1 MKMRAPIFA
10 LLLLFSA
17 CRKDDKLQRL
27 SGCEPYVTT
36 APAWTDACT
45 VSSGVIEDDCLELV
59 VSYSGGCQ
67 SHDFALYWDG
77 MSLLTVP
84 GRVQLSLLHN
94 GNGDMCE
101 AVITDSLHFDLTG
114 IQDSTQGIAS
124 IDILVDSTVVLNV
137 PYGN

>member
-1 MKMRAPIFA
+1 MKKLAPFFA

-17 CRKDDKLQRL
+17 CRKDENLQRF

-36 APAWTDACT
+36 APAWTDDCT
-45 VSSGVIEDDCLELV
+45 VSSGSIQDDCLELV
-59 VSYSGGCQ
+59 VSYGGGCQ

-77 MSLLTVP
+77 MTLLTVP

-94 GNGDMCE
+94 ANGDLCE
-101 AVITDSLHFDLTG
+101 AVLTDSLHFDLTG
-114 IQDSTQGIAS
+114 IQDSSGGIAS
-124 IDILVDSTVVLNV
+124 VDILVDSTVVLNV

>member
-1 MKMRAPIFA
+1 MKQLAPVFA

-17 CRKDDKLQRL
+17 CQKEEDVQQF
-27 SGCEPYVTT
+27 SNCEPYVTT
-36 APAWTDACT
+36 ASAWTDVCT
-45 VSSGVIEDDCLELV
+45 VSSGQIQDDCLALV
-59 VSYSGGCQ
+59 VSYGGGCA

-77 MSLLTVP
+77 TSLLSVP

-94 GNGDMCE
+94 ANGDLCE
-101 AVITDSLHFDLTG
+101 AILTDSLHFDLTG
-114 IQDSTQGIAS
+114 IQDSTGGIGS